1 MLVELRVIGASDTN
15 VAKMD
20 TRTMR
25 RFMLRLLVNSFGA
38 VVIFVPIAF
47 AQVAA
52 GNAQAPSSAQAGGR
66 PEFTAAGFG
75 DWVLRCTQPEG
86 QPKNCEIMQ
95 SLNAQGQTV
104 AQFAIG
110 RAAPA
115 QPMRLTLAV
124 PPNVTL
130 DTQPRLLAVAMGN
143 EARGLEFTWK
153 RCFPTACLA
162 DMAPSDAL
170 LQQLRRQ
177 SESAQIKF
185 TSGEG
190 RENTLPLSLRG
201 LSGALDA
208 LAREVGR

>member
-1 MLVELRVIGASDTN
+1 MC
-15 VAKMD
+15 
-20 TRTMR
+20 
-25 RFMLRLLVNSFGA
+25 RFMLRLLVNSLGA
-38 VVIFVPIAF
+38 VVLFAPIAV
-47 AQVAA
+47 AQVTG
-52 GNAQAPSSAQAGGR
+52 GNAQAPSNAQPGGR

-115 QPMRLTLAV
+115 QPLRLTLAV
-124 PPNVTL
+124 PPNVAL
-130 DTQPRLLAVAMGN
+130 DTQPRLLAVAAGS
-143 EARGLEFTWK
+143 EARGVEFTWR
-153 RCFPTACLA
+153 RCFPAACLA
-162 DMAPSDAL
+162 DMAPTEAL

-190 RENTLPLSLRG
+190 RENTLPLSVRG

-208 LAREVGR
+208 LARELSR